1 MDIYDQ
7 FIIKTLL
14 KLRIVTNLYLKN
26 MDTKISDIEIASK
39 LLNLRNSASTRNIE
53 FDLTFNKVKQIMN
66 TKRCYFTGVKL
77 IQGNKDNLN
86 DYNVLSFDRI
96 DNSIGYIDSNV
107 VACSQGFNKIKGN
120 LSVIQIKQLYAGLL
134 KKKVI

>member
-1 MDIYDQ
+1 
-7 FIIKTLL
+7 
-14 KLRIVTNLYLKN
+14 

-77 IQGNKDNLN
+77 IQ
-86 DYNVLSFDRI
+86 
-96 DNSIGYIDSNV
+96 
-107 VACSQGFNKIKGN
+107 C
-120 LSVIQIKQLYAGLL
+120 
-134 KKKVI
+134 